1 MHRVNAVRFLRV
13 EGVSKA
19 YGYVNALNDVS
30 MDVDAGEIVGLVG
43 DNGAGKSTLV
53 KVMAGAHRPDEG
65 AIFVDGERV
74 EFHSPLDARKQG
86 IETVYQDL
94 ALAPDLPVWAN
105 LFLGREEYVPGPGRM
120 IGWLNKKEMRRRAR
134 DELGRLQIPIADVDV
149 AVDDLSGGQRQAV
162 AVARTIAWG
171 KRLVML
177 DEPTASLGVEEQEKV
192 GALVRRLAEDGIAVL
207 LVSHNLAQVLE
218 LAQRV
223 VVLRHGRRVAVRS
236 IEETTR
242 EEIVSLI
249 TGAIDGDPA
258 DDPLHRATHL
268 SPGRRRGKTPSRS

>member
-1 MHRVNAVRFLRV
+1 MQRVNSTPLLQV

-19 YGYVNALNDVS
+19 YGYVNALIDMS

-53 KVMAGAHRPDEG
+53 KVIAGAHRPDEG
-65 AIFVDGERV
+65 AIFVGGEEV
-74 EFHSPLDARKQG
+74 EFHSPLDAREQG

-105 LFLGREEYVPGPGRM
+105 LFLGREEYVPGPGRRV
-120 IGWLNKKEMRRRAR
+120 GWMNKKEMRKRAQ
-134 DELGRLQIPIADVDV
+134 DELERLQIPIADVDV

-162 AVARTIAWG
+162 AVARSIAWG
-171 KRLVML
+171 KQLVMM
-177 DEPTASLGVEEQEKV
+177 DEPTANLGVEEQEKV
-192 GALVRRLAEDGIAVL
+192 AGLVRKLAEDGIAVL

-218 LAQRV
+218 LAQRI
-223 VVLRHGRRVAVRS
+223 VVLRHGRRVALRS

-249 TGAIDGDPA
+249 TGAIDGDPP
-258 DDPLHRATHL
+258 D
-268 SPGRRRGKTPSRS
+268 

>member
-1 MHRVNAVRFLRV
+1 MHRADAVSFLQV

-53 KVMAGAHRPDEG
+53 KVIAGAHRPDEG

-105 LFLGREEYVPGPGRM
+105 LFLGREEYVTGPGRM

-171 KRLVML
+171 KHLVML

-258 DDPLHRATHL
+258 DDPLHRAMDS
-268 SPGRRRGKTPSRS
+268 SPGRPRGKTPSRS